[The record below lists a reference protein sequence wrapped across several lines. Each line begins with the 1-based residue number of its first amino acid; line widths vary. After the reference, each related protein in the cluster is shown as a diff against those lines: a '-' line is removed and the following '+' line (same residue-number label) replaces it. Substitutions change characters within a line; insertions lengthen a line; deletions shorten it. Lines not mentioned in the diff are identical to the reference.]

1 MKRIA
6 WRAVKWLLGFAILIL
21 LLYVNWPKIQEMIAE
36 GGRFKLWPML
46 VAALCFFAGL
56 LLTFLRWFVLVRA
69 QELPFTLLDAARL
82 GFIGQ
87 FFNAFLPGSVG
98 GDLVKAGLLARE
110 QSRRTVA
117 VSTIVVDRVI
127 GLIGLLFLAGIAG
140 LLFWNET
147 GLVTD
152 ANGQK
157 PLRWIVIFV
166 WGVCA
171 ASLVGGGLMFL
182 VLPWMHRLSDR
193 LEHLPW
199 VGRILAE
206 LLRAARMYRDK
217 LPAVGGA
224 FLLAMIG
231 HVGFVLS
238 FYFASLAV
246 PPPVPVLY
254 QQWLIVPVGMVA
266 ESVPLT
272 PGNLGVGE
280 FLFGKLY
287 TLVGGDPMLEA
298 RGALARL
305 AERTVAYAIALLGLV
320 FYLPLRSTV
329 RRMMVEAERD
339 PNGNGEA
346 VPAASLNPLPRGL
359 DEAVP

>member
-6 WRAVKWLLGFAILIL
+6 WRAAKWLLGVAVLIL
-21 LLYVNWPKIQEMIAE
+21 LLYVNWPKLREMVEE
-36 GGRFKLWPML
+36 GGRFHLWPMI
-46 VAALCFFAGL
+46 VAALCFFGGL
-56 LLTFLRWFVLVRA
+56 LLTFLRWFILVRA
-69 QELPFTLLDAARL
+69 QELPFTLVDAVRL

-117 VSTIVVDRVI
+117 VSTIAVDRVL

-140 LLFWNET
+140 GLFWQET
-147 GLVTD
+147 GQVTD
-152 ANGQK
+152 AAGQR
-157 PLRWIVIFV
+157 PLRWIVLFV
-166 WGVCA
+166 WAVCL
-171 ASLVGGGLMFL
+171 ASLLGGVFL
-182 VLPWMHRLSDR
+182 FLILPWTARLRER
-193 LEHLPW
+193 LERLPW
-199 VGRILAE
+199 FGRILAE
-206 LLRAARMYRDK
+206 LLHAARMYRDK
-217 LPAVGGA
+217 LPAVGLA
-224 FLLAMIG
+224 FLLAMVG
-231 HVGFVLS
+231 HVGFVMS

-246 PPPVPVLY
+246 PPPVPALHE
-254 QQWLIVPVGMVA
+254 QWLIVPVGMVA

-287 TLVGGDPMLEA
+287 AMLGADPALEM

-305 AERTVAYAIALLGLV
+305 AERTVAWAIALLGLV
-320 FYLPLRSTV
+320 FYLPLRARV
-329 RRMMVEAERD
+329 RKMIAEETKEAEGV
-339 PNGNGEA
+339 GNA
-346 VPAASLNPLPRGL
+346 DVASAETPVPRGL